1 MVTHRKCSTH
11 LNAAGAIKYSPRQ
24 LMKMCDPVECEKQAV
39 ITVHLMSAQGLR
51 RDGEI
56 TFFQP

>member
-1 MVTHRKCSTH
+1 
-11 LNAAGAIKYSPRQ
+11 
-24 LMKMCDPVECEKQAV
+24 MKMCDPVECEKQAV